1 MYPDIGQCKSPGK
14 SKSMQKVDDLN
25 RERKEECSHPVWNR
39 NAGMPRYLGCDRT
52 LTLRY
57 HKACNQIFPCFDL
70 GRVKAMY
77 KPSHTTKINK
87 QTNKQ
92 NQNQTEYLF
101 HLKNIK
107 IANLIQRLRK
117 TRINTACA
125 IFLVTGSHIVFYR
138 VLL

>member
-92 NQNQTEYLF
+92 NQNQNKTKKKPSSSFCGNVTPFLILLNHNSVSQQLKQSF
-101 HLKNIK
+101 HSNI
-107 IANLIQRLRK
+107 
-117 TRINTACA
+117 
-125 IFLVTGSHIVFYR
+125 
-138 VLL
+138 